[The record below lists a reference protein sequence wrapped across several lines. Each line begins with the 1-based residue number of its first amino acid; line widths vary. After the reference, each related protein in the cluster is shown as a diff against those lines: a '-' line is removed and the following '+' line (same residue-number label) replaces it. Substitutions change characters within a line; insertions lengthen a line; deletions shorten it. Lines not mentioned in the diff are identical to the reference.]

1 MIQLKSA
8 LQPSLHCNHQV
19 GLTEKKID
27 YWLWGKR
34 KAVRKEGWEGADPS
48 KKKKHKKSK

>member
-1 MIQLKSA
+1 L
-8 LQPSLHCNHQV
+8 NHQV

-34 KAVRKEGWEGADPS
+34 KAVRKDGWEGADPS

>member
-1 MIQLKSA
+1 MDKKAKLELA
-8 LQPSLHCNHQV
+8 ERV

-34 KAVRKEGWEGADPS
+34 KALRKEGWAGEDPKA
-48 KKKKHKKSK
+48 KKKKTK